1 MKVIIEDLVA
11 KHSGKK
17 EKELP
22 ENTQIRFEFDENTHI
37 SVQIKDD
44 YLYIYK
50 VGNTSKPFEI
60 HPIMSNVIHVK

>member
-22 ENTQIRFEFDENTHI
+22 ENTTIRFEFDKNHHI
-37 SVQIKDD
+37 RVSMTDQGIS
-44 YLYIYK
+44 IYK
-50 VGNTSKPFEI
+50 IESLSDQIEI
-60 HPIMSNVIHVK
+60 EPRATNSIHVK